1 MSEKREITV
10 SNPQLSMI
18 VLIVLVVLFYNFD
31 GYEIDLYDAIMMR
44 LTF

>member
-1 MSEKREITV
+1 MSEKKEITV

-18 VLIVLVVLFYNFD
+18 VLILLVVLFYNFD
-31 GYEIDLYDAIMMR
+31 GYDIDLYDAIMTR

>member
-1 MSEKREITV
+1 MSEKKEITV

-18 VLIVLVVLFYNFD
+18 VLIALFVLFYNFD
-31 GYEIDLYDAIMMR
+31 GYDIDLYDAIMTR